1 MNKYHIEYLDP
12 AIELIKCRLDDLDMR
27 EPDEYEGVEEEV
39 YYLKTTYQLL
49 IDLESGKKG
58 VLSLGEQQS
67 TNK

>member
-1 MNKYHIEYLDP
+1 MPKNCIEYLDP

-49 IDLESGKKG
+49 IDLESGKR
-58 VLSLGEQQS
+58 VVSLGEPQS

>member
-1 MNKYHIEYLDP
+1 
-12 AIELIKCRLDDLDMR
+12 MR

>member
-1 MNKYHIEYLDP
+1 MPKNCIEYLDP

-27 EPDEYEGVEEEV
+27 EPNEYEGVEEEV
-39 YYLKTTYQLL
+39 ENLNKAYQLL